1 MTLVDIIS
9 NGGLLCDGD
18 WIEKKD
24 QDVRG
29 KVRLIQLADI
39 GDGEFK
45 DKSSKYITLETAER
59 LHCTF
64 LEKGDILIARLP
76 EPLGRACIFPLE
88 GAYITAVDI
97 AILRIKDI
105 SINPQYIM
113 YLINSSTFRSQIK
126 QYESGTTRKRISRKN
141 LEKIEFSLP
150 NLEIQ
155 NRIVARIEELFSKL
169 DKAVDTLKTTK
180 EQLAVYRQAV
190 LKAAFEGKYTKWWRK
205 NHNVSANEEYCELRK
220 ENQVFKDTS
229 GDENDLS
236 LNIPDEWMKVRLGEI
251 FDVEVGATP
260 SRQHAEYW
268 NGSIPWVSSGEVRF
282 TTINKTREMITDI
295 GLKNAS
301 TNLQPIGTV
310 LLAMIG
316 EGKTRGQ
323 SAILN
328 IPAAHNQNTAA
339 ILVSKTLCQPKYI
352 YYFLQLNYENTR
364 RVGSGNNQKALNKER
379 VRAIRIPFAPIA
391 EQSIIVKEIEKRLSI
406 CENIEQTVNT
416 ALAQADT
423 MRQSILKQAF
433 EGKKDVY

>member
-1 MTLVDIIS
+1 MYPIKKLQDCATIIAGQS
-9 NGGLLCDGD
+9 PESKYYNSTGEGIPFFQGKADFGELYP
-18 WIEKKD
+18 
-24 QDVRG
+24 
-29 KVRLIQLADI
+29 KVRVYC
-39 GDGEFK
+39 
-45 DKSSKYITLETAER
+45 SSPTKIAQYN
-59 LHCTF
+59 
-64 LEKGDILIARLP
+64 DILLSVRAPVGPTNLSPGTVCI
-76 EPLGRACIFPLE
+76 GRGLA
-88 GAYITAVDI
+88 
-97 AILRIKDI
+97 AIRPDDSLDLK
-105 SINPQYIM
+105 
-113 YLINSSTFRSQIK
+113 YLLYYFRYFETQLSAK
-126 QYESGTTRKRISRKN
+126 GTGTTFKAINQKLIKN
-141 LEKIEFSLP
+141 LEIPIPPLNEQS
-150 NLEIQ
+150 
-155 NRIVARIEELFSKL
+155 RIVAHIEELFSKL

-229 GDENDLS
+229 GDENELS

-379 VRAIRIPFAPIA
+379 VRAIRVPFAPIA

-416 ALAQADT
+416 ALAQADA

-433 EGKKDVY
+433 EGKI

>member
-190 LKAAFEGKYTKWWRK
+190 LKDAFSDFEK
-205 NHNVSANEEYCELRK
+205 
-220 ENQVFKDTS
+220 KDSIRNLTTVVTS
-229 GDENDLS
+229 GSRGWAKYYSENGALFVRIGNLTHSGIDIDFSDIQHITPPDNAEGIRTRLQPNDVLVSITADL
-236 LNIPDEWMKVRLGEI
+236 
-251 FDVEVGATP
+251 
-260 SRQHAEYW
+260 
-268 NGSIPWVSSGEVRF
+268 GSIGFVSKKVEEAYINQHIALVRF
-282 TTINKTREMITDI
+282 QNPVQGRFMAWYLRSEYGQKDL
-295 GLKNAS
+295 LKNKRGGGKLGLGLDDIRD
-301 TNLQPIGTV
+301 TPVPIV
-310 LLAMIG
+310 NDI
-316 EGKTRGQ
+316 
-323 SAILN
+323 
-328 IPAAHNQNTAA
+328 TATE
-339 ILVSKTLCQPKYI
+339 IVDKVEE
-352 YYFLQLNYENTR
+352 QLS
-364 RVGSGNNQKALNKER
+364 VCDS
-379 VRAIRIPFAPIA
+379 
-391 EQSIIVKEIEKRLSI
+391 IEK
-406 CENIEQTVNT
+406 TVDT
-416 ALAQADT
+416 ALTQADA

-433 EGKKDVY
+433 EGKL

>member
-1 MTLVDIIS
+1 MYPI
-9 NGGLLCDGD
+9 
-18 WIEKKD
+18 KKL
-24 QDVRG
+24 QDCATIMAG
-29 KVRLIQLADI
+29 QSPESKYYNSTGEGIPFFQGKADFGELYPKVRVYC
-39 GDGEFK
+39 
-45 DKSSKYITLETAER
+45 SSPTKIAQYN
-59 LHCTF
+59 
-64 LEKGDILIARLP
+64 DILLSVRAPVGPTNLSPGTVCI
-76 EPLGRACIFPLE
+76 GRGLA
-88 GAYITAVDI
+88 
-97 AILRIKDI
+97 AIRPDDSLDLK
-105 SINPQYIM
+105 
-113 YLINSSTFRSQIK
+113 YLLYYFRYFETQLSAK
-126 QYESGTTRKRISRKN
+126 GTGTTFKAINQKLIKN
-141 LEKIEFSLP
+141 LEIPIPPLNE
-150 NLEIQ
+150 Q
-155 NRIVARIEELFSKL
+155 TCIVARIEELFSEL
-169 DKAVDTLKTTK
+169 DKAVGTLKTTK
-180 EQLAVYRQAV
+180 EQLEVYRQAV

-229 GDENDLS
+229 GDENELS

-379 VRAIRIPFAPIA
+379 VRAIRVPFAPIA

-416 ALAQADT
+416 ALAQADA

-433 EGKKDVY
+433 EGKI

>member
-1 MTLVDIIS
+1 MYPIKKLQDCATIIAGQS
-9 NGGLLCDGD
+9 PESKYYNSTGEGIPFFQGKADFGELYP
-18 WIEKKD
+18 
-24 QDVRG
+24 
-29 KVRLIQLADI
+29 KVRMYC
-39 GDGEFK
+39 
-45 DKSSKYITLETAER
+45 SSPTKIAQYN
-59 LHCTF
+59 
-64 LEKGDILIARLP
+64 DILLSVRAPVGPTNLSPGTVCI
-76 EPLGRACIFPLE
+76 GRGLA
-88 GAYITAVDI
+88 
-97 AILRIKDI
+97 AIRPDDSLNLK
-105 SINPQYIM
+105 
-113 YLINSSTFRSQIK
+113 YLLYYFRYFETQLSAK
-126 QYESGTTRKRISRKN
+126 GTGTTFKAINQKLIKN
-141 LEKIEFSLP
+141 LEIPIPPFNEQF
-150 NLEIQ
+150 
-155 NRIVARIEELFSKL
+155 RIVTHIEELFSEL
-169 DKAVDTLKTTK
+169 DKAVGTLKTTK
-180 EQLAVYRQAV
+180 EQLEVYRQAV

-229 GDENDLS
+229 GDENELS

-379 VRAIRIPFAPIA
+379 VRAIRVPFAPIA

-416 ALAQADT
+416 ALAQADA

>member
-155 NRIVARIEELFSKL
+155 NRIVARIEELFSEL

-190 LKAAFEGKYTKWWRK
+190 LKDAFSDFEK
-205 NHNVSANEEYCELRK
+205 
-220 ENQVFKDTS
+220 KDSIRNLTMVVTS
-229 GDENDLS
+229 GSRGWAKYYSNSGALFVRIGNLTHSGIDIDFRDIQHITPPDNAEGVRTRLQPNDVLVS
-236 LNIPDEWMKVRLGEI
+236 ITADL
-251 FDVEVGATP
+251 
-260 SRQHAEYW
+260 
-268 NGSIPWVSSGEVRF
+268 GSIGFVSEKVEEAYINQHIALVRF
-282 TTINKTREMITDI
+282 QNPVQGRFMAWYLRSEYGQKDL
-295 GLKNAS
+295 LKNKRGGGKLGLGLDDIRD
-301 TNLQPIGTV
+301 TPVPIV
-310 LLAMIG
+310 NDI
-316 EGKTRGQ
+316 
-323 SAILN
+323 
-328 IPAAHNQNTAA
+328 TATE
-339 ILVSKTLCQPKYI
+339 IVDKVEE
-352 YYFLQLNYENTR
+352 QLS
-364 RVGSGNNQKALNKER
+364 VCDS
-379 VRAIRIPFAPIA
+379 
-391 EQSIIVKEIEKRLSI
+391 IEK
-406 CENIEQTVNT
+406 TVDT
-416 ALAQADT
+416 ALTQADA

-433 EGKKDVY
+433 EGKL

>member
-180 EQLAVYRQAV
+180 EQLEVYRQAV
-190 LKAAFEGKYTKWWRK
+190 LKDAFSDFEK
-205 NHNVSANEEYCELRK
+205 
-220 ENQVFKDTS
+220 KDSIRNLTMVVTS
-229 GDENDLS
+229 GSRGWAKYYSDSGALFVRIGNLTHNGIDIDFRDIQHITPPDNAEGIRTRLQPNDVLVS
-236 LNIPDEWMKVRLGEI
+236 ITADL
-251 FDVEVGATP
+251 
-260 SRQHAEYW
+260 
-268 NGSIPWVSSGEVRF
+268 GSIGFVSKKGEEAYINQHIALVRF
-282 TTINKTREMITDI
+282 QNSAQGRFMAWYLRSEYGQKDL
-295 GLKNAS
+295 LKNKRGGGKLGLGLDDIRD
-301 TNLQPIGTV
+301 TPVPIVDDVTAKETV
-310 LLAMIG
+310 DKI
-316 EGKTRGQ
+316 EE
-323 SAILN
+323 
-328 IPAAHNQNTAA
+328 
-339 ILVSKTLCQPKYI
+339 
-352 YYFLQLNYENTR
+352 QLSVCN
-364 RVGSGNNQKALNKER
+364 S
-379 VRAIRIPFAPIA
+379 
-391 EQSIIVKEIEKRLSI
+391 IEK
-406 CENIEQTVNT
+406 TVDT
-416 ALAQADT
+416 ALAQTDA

-433 EGKKDVY
+433 KEGSI

>member
-1 MTLVDIIS
+1 M
-9 NGGLLCDGD
+9 LCDGD

-190 LKAAFEGKYTKWWRK
+190 LKDAFSDFEK
-205 NHNVSANEEYCELRK
+205 
-220 ENQVFKDTS
+220 KDSIRNLTTVVTS
-229 GDENDLS
+229 GSRGWAKYYSENGALFVRIGNLTHSGIDIDFSDIQHITPPDNAEGIRTRLQPNDVLVSITADL
-236 LNIPDEWMKVRLGEI
+236 
-251 FDVEVGATP
+251 
-260 SRQHAEYW
+260 
-268 NGSIPWVSSGEVRF
+268 GSIGFVSKKGEEAYINQHIALVRF
-282 TTINKTREMITDI
+282 QNSAQGRFMAWYLRSEYGQKDL
-295 GLKNAS
+295 LKNKRGGGKLGLGLDDIRD
-301 TNLQPIGTV
+301 TPVPIVDDVTAKETV
-310 LLAMIG
+310 DKI
-316 EGKTRGQ
+316 EE
-323 SAILN
+323 
-328 IPAAHNQNTAA
+328 
-339 ILVSKTLCQPKYI
+339 
-352 YYFLQLNYENTR
+352 QLSVCN
-364 RVGSGNNQKALNKER
+364 S
-379 VRAIRIPFAPIA
+379 
-391 EQSIIVKEIEKRLSI
+391 IEK
-406 CENIEQTVNT
+406 TVDT
-416 ALAQADT
+416 ALAQTDA

-433 EGKKDVY
+433 KEGSI